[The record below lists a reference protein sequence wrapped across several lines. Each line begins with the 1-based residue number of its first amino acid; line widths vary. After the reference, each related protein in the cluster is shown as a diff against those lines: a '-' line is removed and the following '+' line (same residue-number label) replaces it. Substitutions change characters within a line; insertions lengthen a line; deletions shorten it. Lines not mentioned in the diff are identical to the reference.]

1 MKKFMLIA
9 TFFVMAVSLG
19 RFAGAQTENY
29 PSKPVRLIVPFPP
42 GGGTDLIARGI
53 AQKLSENLGQQMVVD
68 NRGGASGN
76 LGTELAAKAAPD
88 GYTLLL
94 LSGTQTVNATLFKKL
109 PYDLVRDFTAI
120 SQIAAAPLL
129 LVSHPSLPVK
139 FDEVL
144 KVRGFRFGLHK
155 ILAEADWEFMQ
166 RFEEWVRYV
175 YLSDRVLDR
184 RVKELVI
191 VGILCAL
198 RSPPQHIKVHINK
211 AVEAGATKDEVIVVS
226 ELAGH
231 WGGTV
236 AQANA
241 LEAWRLQ
248 FAPELPS
255 NFQPWA
261 QP

>member
-1 MKKFMLIA
+1 MQKQRKTDQNKSKEKMLNEI
-9 TFFVMAVSLG
+9 
-19 RFAGAQTENY
+19 
-29 PSKPVRLIVPFPP
+29 
-42 GGGTDLIARGI
+42 
-53 AQKLSENLGQQMVVD
+53 
-68 NRGGASGN
+68 
-76 LGTELAAKAAPD
+76 
-88 GYTLLL
+88 
-94 LSGTQTVNATLFKKL
+94 
-109 PYDLVRDFTAI
+109 
-120 SQIAAAPLL
+120 
-129 LVSHPSLPVK
+129 
-139 FDEVL
+139 L

-166 RFEEWVRYV
+166 KFEEWVRYV

-198 RSPPQHIKVHINK
+198 RSPPAHIKTHINK
-211 AVEAGATKDEVIVVS
+211 AVEAGATKEEVIVVS

-255 NFQPWA
+255 NFAPLGKSTKRRRTVPSRA
-261 QP
+261 ASH

>member
-139 FDEVL
+139 T
-144 KVRGFRFGLHK
+144 
-155 ILAEADWEFMQ
+155 
-166 RFEEWVRYV
+166 
-175 YLSDRVLDR
+175 
-184 RVKELVI
+184 VKELI
-191 VGILCAL
+191 AL
-198 RSPPQHIKVHINK
+198 AKSRPGHLNYATGGNGTGPHVAMELFQMSTGVKMVHVPYIR
-211 AVEAGATKDEVIVVS
+211 E
-226 ELAGH
+226 
-231 WGGTV
+231 TV
-236 AQANA
+236 
-241 LEAWRLQ
+241 LR
-248 FAPELPS
+248 
-255 NFQPWA
+255 
-261 QP
+261 

>member
-1 MKKFMLIA
+1 MAKQRKTNQNNAKEKMLNEI
-9 TFFVMAVSLG
+9 
-19 RFAGAQTENY
+19 
-29 PSKPVRLIVPFPP
+29 
-42 GGGTDLIARGI
+42 
-53 AQKLSENLGQQMVVD
+53 
-68 NRGGASGN
+68 
-76 LGTELAAKAAPD
+76 
-88 GYTLLL
+88 
-94 LSGTQTVNATLFKKL
+94 
-109 PYDLVRDFTAI
+109 
-120 SQIAAAPLL
+120 
-129 LVSHPSLPVK
+129 
-139 FDEVL
+139 L

-166 RFEEWVRYV
+166 KFEEWVRYI

-198 RSPPQHIKVHINK
+198 RSPPPHIKTHMNK
-211 AVEAGATKDEVIVVS
+211 AVEAGATKEEIIVVS

-255 NFQPWA
+255 NFEPLGKPSKRSRA
-261 QP
+261 ISPRAAAR